1 MARSTD
7 NRCHRTQSNGR
18 ASAVRTAALLFR
30 GTAASALLGLSML
43 LPSAAHGAPQQR
55 TSDGAFEVGDTSWEG
70 ASDFFALAEQRL
82 GRERVSVVATLDY
95 SELKPGD
102 GVLIL
107 HPGVDVSFDDVTR
120 FLRAGGRL
128 AVADDHGR
136 GDVLLKHFAI
146 TRVPAPVRPAA
157 TLRGN
162 AELAIATPVLEVV
175 AGAERGRHPIAAH
188 VDEVITNH
196 ATGLEHPALTPVLQI
211 EAADA
216 PPVSFAVTGIIG
228 GRGRLL
234 AIGDPS
240 VFINLMLRYPG
251 NRAFAEGVVDY
262 LVANDDWGAR
272 GGRLFIVANEFRQT
286 GRYGG
291 GSGLA
296 DGALDKLHQLRD
308 ELGEWHDSGLPPYA
322 AWVLAALSGTVAV
335 AWLVA
340 RAARPHQAAPPRFA
354 RTTPL
359 VAQGGVIGRA
369 HVLAAGT
376 TAPALALIE
385 LKAALHEALAEKLGT
400 RPTETAEKL
409 VEMCQGR
416 LLLNPADSESLM
428 RVARRLREVEQ
439 SVAQGASGKIDE
451 REMKELHDETMR
463 LLGALALPDDTQKR
477 AGLAQVPLKNAELE
491 AHP

>member
-7 NRCHRTQSNGR
+7 NRCPRTQSKGR
-18 ASAVRTAALLFR
+18 APTKARATLLFR
-30 GTAASALLGLSML
+30 AGLVCALVGLGTFVAPGAL
-43 LPSAAHGAPQQR
+43 GAPQQR
-55 TSDGAFEVGDTSWEG
+55 SSDGAFEVGDSSWEG
-70 ASDFFALAEQRL
+70 ASDFFALAEGRL
-82 GRERVSVVATLDY
+82 GRDRVSVVATLDY
-95 SELKPGD
+95 SELEPGD

-107 HPGVDVSFDDVTR
+107 HPDVDVSFDDVTR
-120 FLRAGGRL
+120 FLRAGGRV

-146 TRVPAPVRPAA
+146 TRVPAPSRPAA

-162 AELAIATPVLEVV
+162 ADLAIATPVLEIV

-211 EAADA
+211 DAADA

-296 DGALDKLHQLRD
+296 DDALDKLHELRD
-308 ELGEWHDSGLPPYA
+308 ELATWHDSGLPTHA
-322 AWVLAALSGTVAV
+322 AWVLAALAGAFAV
-335 AWLVA
+335 VWLVS

-354 RTTPL
+354 RSTPL

-409 VEMCQGR
+409 VELCRGR
-416 LLLNPADSESLM
+416 QLLEQADSDSLM

-439 SVAQGASGKIDE
+439 SVTQGASGKIDE

-463 LLGALALPDDTQKR
+463 LLGALALPEETQKR
-477 AGLAQVPLKNAELE
+477 AGLAKPAKNAELE
-491 AHP
+491 AHA